1 MIENL
6 TPAFGVLWGTFQQNW
21 KRSFFYPSLILVK
34 VSHLVKFLEI
44 MGEILFQQK
53 FIRHAISCFFSVD
66 LIFYP

>member
-6 TPAFGVLWGTFQQNW
+6 TPAFGVLWGNFQQNW
-21 KRSFFYPSLILVK
+21 KRSFFYPSLF
-34 VSHLVKFLEI
+34 LVKFLEI